1 MMDEV
6 LLKQRLDHVRE
17 TLRTASEGQYDPPGL
32 IVVTKTHPPEDL
44 PPLFRLG
51 VTDIGENRVQ

>member
-1 MMDEV
+1 MDEA
-6 LLKQRLDHVRE
+6 LLADRLRQVRE
-17 TLRTASEGQYDPPGL
+17 TLASAGEGRYAPPGL
-32 IVVTKTHPPEDL
+32 IVVTKTHPADIL